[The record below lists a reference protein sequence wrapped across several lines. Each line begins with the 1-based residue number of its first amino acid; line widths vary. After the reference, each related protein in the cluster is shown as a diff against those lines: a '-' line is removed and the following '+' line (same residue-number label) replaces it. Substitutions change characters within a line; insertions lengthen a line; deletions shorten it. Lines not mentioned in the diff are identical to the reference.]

1 MNLPNITSFH
11 HFQVERGYL
20 GVVYA
25 KHYADSPEET
35 FHIFKAMVHDGQLP
49 EEITP
54 PGLDPARQWYLYEHI
69 RQFCGSRL
77 AQDLTCPKPTVLKPG
92 EQQHTTIPEQ
102 SSSSVRNRK
111 RPPSE
116 DESSAPAPKP
126 YVVFF
131 LCKRLI
137 I

>member
-1 MNLPNITSFH
+1 MPIHLQKPFT
-11 HFQVERGYL
+11 
-20 GVVYA
+20 
-25 KHYADSPEET
+25 
-35 FHIFKAMVHDGQLP
+35 FKARVHDGQLT

-102 SSSSVRNRK
+102 YSSSVRKRK

-116 DESSAPAPKP
+116 DESSAPAPKRQRACS
-126 YVVFF
+126 Y
-131 LCKRLI
+131 CKLPGHFKCRGTKITCPKLLKEQTEE
-137 I
+137 